1 MKYKQCMFLS
11 FHCRIVIRIAYMPQQ
26 LCIIMYMYIEFP
38 DYSQWF
44 KCFIFESLLRLIASV
59 TQLNLITFVGLAE

>member
-1 MKYKQCMFLS
+1 
-11 FHCRIVIRIAYMPQQ
+11 
-26 LCIIMYMYIEFP
+26 MYIEFP

-59 TQLNLITFVGLAE
+59 AQLNLITFVGLAEWIAETNNYRFNTEKWINLTFETNMTK

>member
-1 MKYKQCMFLS
+1 
-11 FHCRIVIRIAYMPQQ
+11 
-26 LCIIMYMYIEFP
+26 MYIEFP

-59 TQLNLITFVGLAE
+59 AQLNLITFVGLAE